1 MADIV
6 RHDGTGTDI
15 IQKTPEL
22 REHQLR
28 IQISEKLNFIKQ
40 LGVQLERIE
49 HVEVEQIKLRM
60 ATLQKEAEGL
70 KVDLAKQVE
79 VRKLN

>member
-1 MADIV
+1 MSDIV
-6 RHDGTGTDI
+6 RNDGTGTDI
-15 IQKTPEL
+15 IKKNPEL
-22 REHQLR
+22 FEHQLK

-60 ATLQKEAEGL
+60 ATLQKEVDGL
-70 KVDLAKQVE
+70 KVDLAKKVDA
-79 VRKLN
+79 KTT